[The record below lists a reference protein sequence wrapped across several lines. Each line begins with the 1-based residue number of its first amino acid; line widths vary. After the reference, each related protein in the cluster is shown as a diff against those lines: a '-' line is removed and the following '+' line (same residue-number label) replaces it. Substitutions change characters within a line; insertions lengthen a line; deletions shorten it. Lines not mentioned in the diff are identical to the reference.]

1 MKYLEHL
8 SSTVTSDALYDLAAF
23 TLGQEEHLDDVIA
36 GYGIDL
42 DVIHAWWSS
51 RISWPVSRP
60 GCRATVHRA
69 SHSWALRCR
78 RRLAPGASRN
88 TPELPCDQCST
99 D

>member
-8 SSTVTSDALYDLAAF
+8 SSTVTSDALHDLAAF

-42 DVIHAWWSS
+42 DVIHAWWSL

-60 GCRATVHRA
+60 GCRATVVPRISQLGLA
-69 SHSWALRCR
+69 VPEET
-78 RRLAPGASRN
+78 RLGCVEKHP
-88 TPELPCDQCST
+88 
-99 D
+99 